1 MLKMTVR
8 PLAIRNSSN
17 PYSTPLSVDVT
28 ISSSTTH
35 HRLKV
40 RAAFARQ
47 VPEQI
52 ADCTMIRAYSTKMG
66 AGHFA

>member
-1 MLKMTVR
+1 MTVR
-8 PLAIRNSSN
+8 PVAIRNSN
-17 PYSTPLSVDVT
+17 IPYSTPLSVDVT

-35 HRLKV
+35 HRWKG
-40 RAAFARQ
+40 RTAFARQ

-52 ADCTMIRAYSTKMG
+52 AECTNDQSVFNKMG